1 MKYDLQKITDQS
13 GTFSISDAFSKGWE
27 IVSRHIWYY
36 ILGGILAILS
46 SGFIGMIPYIG
57 SLVNSLVVQPAFA
70 AGAIY
75 VTWRISMGH
84 GWRDFSDMFQGFR
97 MLPALI
103 LSTLIATAIIIIL
116 FLPFL
121 LLNLETFI
129 ELLPYFEN
137 NSWVG
142 NEERVS
148 EIFISML
155 NPTNIVIWLITS
167 ILIITLTVLWLFRNY
182 FIVIFNAEAWESL
195 EASRKIAAK
204 NFWLLIGFG
213 FVISLVVLI
222 SVIPL
227 GLGLFFSLP
236 WSMGAM
242 YSAFAQITGCEEQT
256 RVENISPENIFPDS
270 Y

>member
-13 GTFSISDAFSKGWE
+13 GTFSISEAFSQGWE

-36 ILGGILAILS
+36 ILGGILVILS
-46 SGFIGMIPYIG
+46 TGMIGMVPIVG
-57 SLVNSLVVQPAFA
+57 RLVNSFLVQPAFT
-70 AGAIY
+70 AGGIY

-121 LLNLETFI
+121 LINLKTFI
-129 ELLPYFEN
+129 ELVPYFES

-142 NEERVS
+142 NEEAIG
-148 EIFISML
+148 EIVKSML
-155 NPTNIVIWLITS
+155 NPTNMVISLITF

-182 FIVIFNAEAWESL
+182 FIVIFDAQAWESL
-195 EASRKIAAK
+195 EASRKITAK
-204 NFWLLIGFG
+204 NFWLLLGFG
-213 FVISLVVLI
+213 FVMSLVIII

-236 WSMGAM
+236 WSMGAT